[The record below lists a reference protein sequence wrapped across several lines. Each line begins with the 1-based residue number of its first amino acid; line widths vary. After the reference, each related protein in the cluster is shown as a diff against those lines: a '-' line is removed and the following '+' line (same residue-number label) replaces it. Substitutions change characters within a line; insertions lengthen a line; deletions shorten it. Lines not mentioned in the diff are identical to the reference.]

1 MVELESVA
9 DYFEGGKIE
18 LNGDEVADI
27 LRKSKTSER
36 ALGELVMLLIRRV
49 GKVEEFAKDYKDWA
63 VNYDHYLQAVI
74 EDDTGFLI
82 GEDVDTVDKFV
93 DKIFDAVKKDER
105 EVIIEAKGETF
116 IRKLGRVYSIGTIKL
131 NIVYEVLG
139 DEHFQIDLEPELLAV
154 KILESEGK

>member
-1 MVELESVA
+1 VELESVA

-49 GKVEEFAKDYKDWA
+49 GKVEEFVKDYKDWA

>member
-1 MVELESVA
+1 MELESVA

-36 ALGELVMLLIRRV
+36 ALGELVMLLIRR
-49 GKVEEFAKDYKDWA
+49 GEKVEEFAKDYKDWA
-63 VNYDHYLQAVI
+63 VNYNHYLQAVI

-82 GEDVDTVDKFV
+82 REDVDTVDKFV
-93 DKIFDAVKKDER
+93 DEIFDAVKKDER
-105 EVIIEAKGETF
+105 EVVIEAKGETF
-116 IRKLGRVYSIGTIKL
+116 VRKLGRVYSIGTIKL

-139 DEHFQIDLEPELLAV
+139 DEHFRIDLEPELLAV